1 MTNDTR
7 YQRQKQQDLAKARH
21 ANIVGKLASG
31 PVERFELELEK
42 HNTNCM
48 TEDPPSIFSLPSR
61 WVDWASDPEERELYE
76 DEPPTAR
83 EATEMCDGCP
93 LAPLFDARGRIVEKG
108 ACLTYAEATGQY
120 HGVWGGKRREN
131 GKWLDRIEHTVKKY
145 E

>member
-31 PVERFELELEK
+31 PVEKFELELEK
-42 HNTNCM
+42 SNTKCR
-48 TEDPPSIFSLPSR
+48 DSGLPSR
-61 WVDWASDPEERELYE
+61 WVDWASDPYEREDYE
-76 DEPPTAR
+76 GESPTER
-83 EATEMCDGCP
+83 EATEMCAGCP
-93 LAPLFDARGRIVEKG
+93 LAPLLDARGRIVEKG

-131 GKWLDRIEHTVKKY
+131 GKWLDRVEHTVKKY